1 MHGVMTKNLFDLEQK
16 IINAEFS
23 TLKLLGSG
31 VEVRGGG
38 YSLVLFNGKLVEN
51 TKSELEING
60 LKVTKI
66 KISLEG
72 FISFNF

>member
-23 TLKLLGSG
+23 NLKLLGSG
-31 VEVRGGG
+31 VEGGGGG

-51 TKSELEING
+51 TKSELEINC